1 MFKSLKSMKLSTRV
15 LFMTLALMAAVLIPS
30 NWKTLRDVRQDEEQA
45 LVERAAAFTAVA
57 ETSKDQAGSVFV
69 SGALDLPALE
79 AEVRE
84 TLAKGGDYE
93 TTRLFNAVPVVF
105 GWRAAEKA
113 AAEEGLDFRVMAFD
127 ARNPDNEPEVGTVED
142 EMLKELTAGF
152 AGGLT
157 SVHRID
163 EQRNALVYMRAVE
176 LGDSCMMCHGQPG
189 NQWDPEGDG
198 IDILG
203 FDMEQWSPG
212 DMHGAWTITMP
223 LEGVD
228 ASIAGF
234 GKATLMLV
242 LPLALGGFF
251 LFFYLL
257 RRSFARPMGE
267 VVKDIGAMAGGDLT
281 VRVGIDRED
290 ELGVMAKSLN
300 NFLETL
306 DDSFTQIASGSGQI
320 DAGSSQLASASQ
332 VLATGTADQASSLE
346 EISAS
351 LEEMSSMT
359 EQNSEH
365 AQEANRL
372 TEQTSDAANRGS
384 EEMKRMSRAVDDIK
398 ASSLEIS
405 KVIKVIDDI
414 AFQTNLLAL
423 NAAVEAAR
431 AGEAGKG
438 FAVVAEEVR
447 SLAQRSAE
455 AAKETASLIEESG
468 RRSEAGVEIS
478 ERVGSVLGE
487 VVDSVNQVTSL
498 VGEIASA
505 SKEQAVGISQINAGV
520 TNLERVVQQNA
531 ASAEELASTSEE
543 TSSQVVLVKEMI
555 ERFDVSDGS
564 AGSSRPA
571 PVAVAPAQPTAPA
584 PAPAPA
590 AAPAAA
596 AAATSAPTIT
606 PAAGIPMTDDE
617 EDGFGEGFGDAAF
630 ADDDDLASF

>member
-1 MFKSLKSMKLSTRV
+1 
-15 LFMTLALMAAVLIPS
+15 
-30 NWKTLRDVRQDEEQA
+30 
-45 LVERAAAFTAVA
+45 
-57 ETSKDQAGSVFV
+57 
-69 SGALDLPALE
+69 
-79 AEVRE
+79 
-84 TLAKGGDYE
+84 
-93 TTRLFNAVPVVF
+93 
-105 GWRAAEKA
+105 
-113 AAEEGLDFRVMAFD
+113 
-127 ARNPDNEPEVGTVED
+127 
-142 EMLKELTAGF
+142 
-152 AGGLT
+152 
-157 SVHRID
+157 
-163 EQRNALVYMRAVE
+163 
-176 LGDSCMMCHGQPG
+176 
-189 NQWDPEGDG
+189 
-198 IDILG
+198 
-203 FDMEQWSPG
+203 
-212 DMHGAWTITMP
+212 
-223 LEGVD
+223 
-228 ASIAGF
+228 
-234 GKATLMLV
+234 
-242 LPLALGGFF
+242 
-251 LFFYLL
+251 
-257 RRSFARPMGE
+257 
-267 VVKDIGAMAGGDLT
+267 
-281 VRVGIDRED
+281 
-290 ELGVMAKSLN
+290 
-300 NFLETL
+300 
-306 DDSFTQIASGSGQI
+306 
-320 DAGSSQLASASQ
+320 
-332 VLATGTADQASSLE
+332 
-346 EISAS
+346 
-351 LEEMSSMT
+351 MT

-372 TEQTSDAANRGS
+372 TETTSEAAHRGS
-384 EEMKRMSRAVDDIK
+384 EEMQRMSKAVDDIK

-498 VGEIASA
+498 VSEIASA

-555 ERFDVSDGS
+555 DRFEVSDGS
-564 AGSSRPA
+564 SHQRQAPSAPA
-571 PVAVAPAQPTAPA
+571 PVA
-584 PAPAPA
+584 
-590 AAPAAA
+590 AAPAMV
-596 AAATSAPTIT
+596 S

>member
-1 MFKSLKSMKLSTRV
+1 MFKFLKSMKLSTRV
-15 LFMTLALMAAVLIPS
+15 LLMTLALIAVVLVPS
-30 NWKTLRDVRQDEEQA
+30 SWQTLSEVRKDEEAA
-45 LVERAAAFTAVA
+45 LARRAAAFTAVA
-57 ETSKDQAGSVFV
+57 ETTKDQASTVFE
-69 SGALDLPALE
+69 SGALDLAVLE
-79 AEVRE
+79 DEVRE
-84 TLAKGGDYE
+84 TIASGGDYE
-93 TTRLFNAVPVVF
+93 ETRLFNAVPVVF
-105 GWRAAEKA
+105 GWRSAEA
-113 AAEEGLDFRVMAFD
+113 AAAKEGIDFRVMAFN
-127 ARNPDNEPEVGTVED
+127 ARNPDNEPAPGTVRD
-142 EMLKELTAGF
+142 EMLKELNAGF
-152 AGGLT
+152 AGGKRT
-157 SVHRID
+157 VQKVD
-163 EQRNALVYMRAVE
+163 EATNSLVFMRAVE
-176 LGDSCMMCHGQPG
+176 LGESCMMCHGQPG
-189 NQWDPEGDG
+189 NKYDTDGDG
-198 IDILG
+198 IDLLG
-203 FDMEQWSPG
+203 FEMESWSPG

-223 LEGVD
+223 LDGVD
-228 ASIAGF
+228 ATIAGF
-234 GKATLMLV
+234 TKGILLMDIPLV
-242 LPLALGGFF
+242 LGGFLLFF
-251 LFFYLL
+251 LFM
-257 RRSFARPMGE
+257 RRAFAKPMGD
-267 VVKDIGAMAGGDLT
+267 VVENIGHMAKGDLT
-281 VRVGIDRED
+281 VRIGIDGGD

-300 NFLETL
+300 GFLETL

-320 DAGSSQLASASQ
+320 DVGSSQLASASQ
-332 VLATGTADQASSLE
+332 GLASGTADQASSLE

-372 TEQTSDAANRGS
+372 TETTADAANRGS
-384 EEMKRMSRAVDDIK
+384 EEMQRMAKAVDDIK

-455 AAKETASLIEESG
+455 AAKETASLIEESA

-555 ERFDVSDGS
+555 ERFEVSSGS
-564 AGSSRPA
+564 PA
-571 PVAVAPAQPTAPA
+571 RSQTASQYSPA
-584 PAPAPA
+584 PAPTPA
-590 AAPAAA
+590 AATAPVAAPVS
-596 AAATSAPTIT
+596 SASMVSPK
-606 PAAGIPMTDDE
+606 AGIPMTDDE
-617 EDGFGEGFGDAAF
+617 EEGFGEGFGDAAF
-630 ADDDDLASF
+630 AEDDDLASF

>member
-1 MFKSLKSMKLSTRV
+1 MFQSLKSIKLSTRV
-15 LFMTLALMAAVLIPS
+15 LLMTLALLAAVLIPS
-30 NWKTLRDVRQDEEQA
+30 NWKTLADVRQEEELA
-45 LVERAAAFTAVA
+45 MVSRAAAFTAAA
-57 ETSKDQAGSVFV
+57 ETSKDQAGTVFE
-69 SGALDLPALE
+69 SGALNLGPLE
-79 AEVRE
+79 TEVRE
-84 TLAKGGDYE
+84 TIAKGGDYQE
-93 TTRLFNAVPVVF
+93 TRLFNAVPVVF

-113 AAEEGLDFRVMAFD
+113 ATKEGLDFSVMAYE
-127 ARNPDNEPEVGTVED
+127 ARNPDNEPEVGSVED
-142 EMLKELTAGF
+142 QLLRQLTDSFAAGERTAHMVNEETNELVF
-152 AGGLT
+152 
-157 SVHRID
+157 
-163 EQRNALVYMRAVE
+163 MRAIE
-176 LGDSCMMCHGQPG
+176 LGESCMMCHGKPG
-189 NQWDPEGDG
+189 NKWDADGDG
-198 IDILG
+198 VDLLG
-203 FDMEQWSPG
+203 FDMESWKPG
-212 DMHGAWTITMP
+212 DMHGAWTIKMP
-223 LEGVD
+223 LDQVD

-234 GKATLMLV
+234 AKGTLIMV
-242 LPLALGGFF
+242 LPLALGGFL
-251 LFFYLL
+251 LFVLLL
-257 RRSFARPMGE
+257 RRSFAKPMDE
-267 VVKDIGAMAGGDLT
+267 VVTDIGLMAKGDLT
-281 VRVGIDRED
+281 VRVDIDRED
-290 ELGVMAKSLN
+290 ELGRMARSLN
-300 NFLETL
+300 EFLGSL

-372 TEQTSDAANRGS
+372 TETTSEAAHRGS
-384 EEMKRMSRAVDDIK
+384 EEMQRMSKAVDDIK

-498 VGEIASA
+498 VSEIASA

-555 ERFDVSDGS
+555 DRFEVSDGS
-564 AGSSRPA
+564 SHQRQAPSAPA
-571 PVAVAPAQPTAPA
+571 PVA
-584 PAPAPA
+584 
-590 AAPAAA
+590 AAPAMV
-596 AAATSAPTIT
+596 S